1 MKKIKSLSLSL
12 ILMTV
17 LIFAGCSDTKEDL
30 TQKNNNKKEESS
42 DLKNKPK
49 TTNEGIKKEIS
60 AAESNVE
67 WVGKKVTG
75 EHYGT
80 VDISNGEIFVDEN
93 LVTGGS
99 FEIDFT
105 TIKVID
111 IKDAE
116 SNAKLTNHLKSG
128 DFFATDNHPKGK
140 FEIISV
146 NKVSGDKYNVTGDLS
161 IKGISKEIS
170 FPAEIKISDNKV
182 TATADFEIDRTLWDI
197 QYRSGKFFENLGDKL
212 ISDNF
217 QIKFNINTL

>member
-1 MKKIKSLSLSL
+1 MKKIKSLSL
-12 ILMTV
+12 ILMLMTAI
-17 LIFAGCSDTKEDL
+17 IFAGCSDTKEDL
-30 TQKNNNKKEESS
+30 TQKSNKKNEETSN
-42 DLKNKPK
+42 LKNKP
-49 TTNEGIKKEIS
+49 TATNEGIKKEIS

-67 WVGKKVTG
+67 WVGKKITG
-75 EHYGT
+75 EHNGT
-80 VDISNGEIFVDEN
+80 VDISNGEIFIDKNE
-93 LVTGGS
+93 VTGGS

-146 NKVSGDKYNVTGDLS
+146 NKVSGDKYNITGDLN

-170 FPAEIKISDNKV
+170 FPAEIKISDSKV